1 MNDAAHQRDL
11 LGVRHAALDFAMP
24 AGACDCHTHVFGPAA
39 RFGFDP
45 ARRYTP
51 GDAVAAELLAHQR
64 LLGLDRVVIVQPSP
78 YGSDNAC
85 TVDGITALGP
95 AMARGVAVIDEATTD
110 AALAAM
116 HAAGMRG
123 VRVNLETA
131 GQSDPAVA
139 ATALRW
145 AADRVAPLGWHVQTF
160 TRLAVIEALEATLAA
175 LPVPL
180 VVDHFGHARA
190 EAGTAQPG
198 LAALLRL
205 LGSGRAYLKLSA
217 PHRVAADPDGP
228 AAAALARALIA
239 ANPDRMLWGSDW
251 PHPGGRPGARPPP
264 EVIEPFNPIDDGAA
278 LNRLARWAEDEALL
292 HRILVANP
300 ARLYGFTEAV
310 R

>member
-1 MNDAAHQRDL
+1 MTDASPSRDL

-24 AGACDCHTHVFGPAA
+24 AGACDCHTHVFGPAS

-51 GDAVAAELLAHQR
+51 GNAVAASLLAHQR

-78 YGSDNAC
+78 YGSDNDC
-85 TVDGITALGP
+85 TVDGMLVLGP
-95 AMARGVAVIDEATTD
+95 AMARGVAVIDADTSD

-116 HAAGMRG
+116 HGAGVRG
-123 VRVNLETA
+123 ARVNLETA
-131 GQSDPAVA
+131 GQSDPAA
-139 ATALRW
+139 AAEALRW
-145 AADRVAPLGWHVQTF
+145 TADRVAPLGWHVQTF
-160 TRLAVIEALEATLAA
+160 TRLAVIEALEGTLAT

-198 LAALLRL
+198 FAALLRL

-217 PHRVAADPDGP
+217 PHRIAADPDGAD
-228 AAAALARALIA
+228 AASLARALIA

-264 EVIEPFNPIDDGAA
+264 EQIEPFNPVDDGAA
-278 LNRLARWAEDEALL
+278 LNRLARWAGDDATL

-300 ARLYGFTEAV
+300 VRLYDFAT
-310 R
+310 

>member
-1 MNDAAHQRDL
+1 MNDVTQSRNL

-24 AGACDCHTHVFGPAA
+24 AGACDCHTHVFGPAT

-51 GDAVAAELLAHQR
+51 GDAVAADLLSHQR

-85 TVDGITALGP
+85 TVDGMVVLGP
-95 AMARGVAVIDEATTD
+95 AMARGVAVIDADTTD

-123 VRVNLETA
+123 ARVNLETA
-131 GQSDPAVA
+131 GQSDPAA
-139 ATALRW
+139 AAEALRW
-145 AADRVAPLGWHVQTF
+145 TAGRVAPLGWHVQTF
-160 TRLAVIEALEATLAA
+160 TRLAVIEALETVLAS

-198 LAALLRL
+198 FGALLRL
-205 LGSGRAYLKLSA
+205 LGSGRAYVKLSA
-217 PHRVAADPDGP
+217 PHRIAADPDGP
-228 AAAALARALIA
+228 EAASLARALVA
-239 ANPDRMLWGSDW
+239 ANPERALWGSDW

-264 EVIEPFNPIDDGAA
+264 EQIEPFNPVDDGRA
-278 LNRLARWAEDEALL
+278 LNRLARWAGDDALL

-300 ARLYGFTEAV
+300 AHLYDFAA
-310 R
+310 

>member
-1 MNDAAHQRDL
+1 MKDAPHLRDL
-11 LGVRHAALDFAMP
+11 LGVRHATLDFAMP

-51 GDAVAAELLAHQR
+51 GDAVVADLLAHQR

-78 YGSDNAC
+78 YGSDNDC
-85 TVDGITALGP
+85 TVDGMVVLGTAT
-95 AMARGVAVIDEATTD
+95 ARGVAVIDEETTD
-110 AALAAM
+110 EALAAM

-123 VRVNLETA
+123 ARVNLETA
-131 GQSDPAVA
+131 GQSDPATA
-139 ATALRW
+139 AKALRW
-145 AADRVAPLGWHVQTF
+145 TADRVAPLGWHVQTF
-160 TRLAVIEALEATLAA
+160 TRLAVIEALEATLAG

-190 EAGTAQPG
+190 EAGAAQPG
-198 LAALLRL
+198 FAALLRL

-217 PHRVAADPDGP
+217 PHRVAAEPDG
-228 AAAALARALIA
+228 ADAAALARALIA

-264 EVIEPFNPIDDGAA
+264 DQIEPFNQVDDGAA
-278 LNRLARWAEDEALL
+278 LNRLARWAGDDAVL

-300 ARLYGFTEAV
+300 ARLYGFTA
-310 R
+310 